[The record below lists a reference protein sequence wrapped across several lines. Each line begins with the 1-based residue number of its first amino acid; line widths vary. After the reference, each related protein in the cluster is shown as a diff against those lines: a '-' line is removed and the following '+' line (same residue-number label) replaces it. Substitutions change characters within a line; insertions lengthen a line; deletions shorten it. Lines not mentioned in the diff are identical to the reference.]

1 MKQLSTLKWLEYR
14 EYTIDRIQN
23 ATVQWEPYWHVHLQ
37 DVYHPELFEY
47 INMEWP
53 DFDSVLGVH
62 DNGGELNPNRR
73 YVIPNRDDLPFW
85 KQFND
90 NIIEHADVVDA
101 VYELE
106 QLNRA
111 HCTWVTASIWED
123 YRGYGIGNHYDA
135 HTIDVAWQTYIYCD
149 GGEHW
154 GTSLNNEAG
163 EEQKRI
169 PFVPNSG
176 WIMNVD
182 CYSWHSADTIE
193 CDMRRSVMV
202 RFMTKVRNQ

>member
-1 MKQLSTLKWLEYR
+1 MILFACQCFVSYTLTL
-14 EYTIDRIQN
+14 
-23 ATVQWEPYWHVHLQ
+23 HL
-37 DVYHPELFEY
+37 L
-47 INMEWP
+47 
-53 DFDSVLGVH
+53 
-62 DNGGELNPNRR
+62 
-73 YVIPNRDDLPFW
+73 
-85 KQFND
+85 
-90 NIIEHADVVDA
+90 
-101 VYELE
+101 
-106 QLNRA
+106 
-111 HCTWVTASIWED
+111 
-123 YRGYGIGNHYDA
+123 
-135 HTIDVAWQTYIYCD
+135 D